1 MWYINIGRNQGTETI
16 DEFETHA
23 EALRGLKEYRLVYLH
38 EPVLPRI
45 SRRATKAWRER

>member
-1 MWYINIGRNQGTETI
+1 MWYINVGRGSNVETI
-16 DEFETHA
+16 DEFDDHK
-23 EALRGLKEYRLVYLH
+23 EAMRCLKEYRLAYLH